1 MVIFMFHRTKLEKIG
16 KKYDEAYKIK
26 KYLSKVDNI

>member
-1 MVIFMFHRTKLEKIG
+1 MVIFMFHRTKLAKIE
-16 KKYDEAYKIK
+16 KKYDVAYKIK

>member
-1 MVIFMFHRTKLEKIG
+1 MKRTKYQKNG
-16 KKYDEAYKIK
+16 KLYDVAYKIK

>member
-1 MVIFMFHRTKLEKIG
+1 MKRTKLAKIG
-16 KKYDEAYKIK
+16 KKYDVAYKIK